1 MASSSQSQ
9 AVNVADLELPQLQD
23 VRRQLEEVLTIESMT
38 DSVSKSTRAG
48 ALALDELVS
57 TAESSADEVQIV
69 PRKCRRDQ
77 GREQECVSYL
87 PYSPAYAESLLDRT
101 ILVPLTN
108 SLYVP
113 GKLSDTENVIVDVGT
128 GYYVKKVCA
137 VFYFCNFSNIWYRAE
152 RMQRSITRARSTTL
166 NRIWRSCRRR
176 SRKSKT
182 TCNTS

>member
-69 PRKCRRDQ
+69 PRKCR
-77 GREQECVSYL
+77 
-87 PYSPAYAESLLDRT
+87 
-101 ILVPLTN
+101 
-108 SLYVP
+108 
-113 GKLSDTENVIVDVGT
+113 
-128 GYYVKKVCA
+128 
-137 VFYFCNFSNIWYRAE
+137 
-152 RMQRSITRARSTTL
+152 
-166 NRIWRSCRRR
+166 
-176 SRKSKT
+176 
-182 TCNTS
+182 